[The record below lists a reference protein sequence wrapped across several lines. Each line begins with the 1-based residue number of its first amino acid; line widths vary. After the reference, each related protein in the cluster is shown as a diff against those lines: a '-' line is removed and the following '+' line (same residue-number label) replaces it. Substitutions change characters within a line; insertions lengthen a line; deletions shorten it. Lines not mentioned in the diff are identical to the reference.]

1 LVRLPI
7 PRDLRDLPR
16 EVGAL
21 VAVAFAVAIGFGI
34 VAPAIPVFARD
45 FGVGRAASGAV
56 ISAFAFAR
64 LASALLGGRLVDL
77 LGERVVLAVGIGIV
91 AVSSALAGVAQSYTQ
106 LIVLRGVGGVG
117 SAMFTVSALSLLLR
131 SVGPDQRGKASGM
144 FTGGFL
150 LGGIAGPALG
160 GLVVDI
166 SIRLPFFLYAGT
178 LAVAGTIAMTMLRKE
193 PPRAGAA
200 ATERPQRVGLR
211 DALRQPAFRAAMV
224 TNLADQWAVLG
235 VRSALIPLFVA
246 EELHR
251 GGVWIGIG
259 FAIVAAM
266 NAAVLLPAGRLADR
280 LGRKPVMI
288 AGCSISA
295 TAMVV
300 LALEQSLA
308 GYLIAMA
315 VFGFGSGLLDVAP
328 AAVVGDVIGGGGG
341 TAVAAYQMAGDT
353 GTVVGPVVTGRLAD
367 TSGYGAAFATTGGV
381 LAVAAALVALAP
393 ETYRTPAQQGSDER
407 AAEVREEVI
416 DALQTDRKPDQV

>member
-1 LVRLPI
+1 
-7 PRDLRDLPR
+7 
-16 EVGAL
+16 
-21 VAVAFAVAIGFGI
+21 VAFAVAIGFGI

-45 FGVGRAASGAV
+45 FGVGRAAAGAV

-131 SVGPDQRGKASGM
+131 SVRPDQRGKASGI

-178 LAVAGTIAMTMLRKE
+178 LAVAGTIALTMLRKE
-193 PPRAGAA
+193 PSRSAA
-200 ATERPQRVGLR
+200 QAVDRPKRVGLAS
-211 DALRQPAFRAAMV
+211 ALRQPAFRAAMV

-235 VRSALIPLFVA
+235 VRFALIPLFVT

-259 FAIVAAM
+259 FAIVAAV
-266 NAAVLLPAGRLADR
+266 NAAILLPAGRMADR
-280 LGRKPVMI
+280 AGRRPVMI
-288 AGCSISA
+288 AGCLISA
-295 TAMVV
+295 AALLI
-300 LALEQSLA
+300 LAFEQSLA
-308 GYLIAMA
+308 GYLVAMF
-315 VFGFGSGLLDVAP
+315 VFGLGSGMLDVAP
-328 AAVVGDVIGGGGG
+328 SAVVGDVIGGGGG

-353 GTVVGPVVTGRLAD
+353 GTVLGPVVTGHLAD
-367 TSGYGAAFATTGGV
+367 TTSYTVAFATTSGV

-393 ETYRTPAQQGSDER
+393 ETYTPPGKAASAER
-407 AAEVREEVI
+407 SGEVGEQVI
-416 DALQTDRKPDQV
+416 DVLQTDRKPDQV